1 MKSFAQKPIQV
12 QIGIWGGGRPMGSRR
27 YIDWIGGYI
36 DYSKLPYSIVV
47 EGIKVADYSTGQ
59 LYKYTELDGSWK
71 SIDTIGGDLLGPMD

>member
-1 MKSFAQKPIQV
+1 
-12 QIGIWGGGRPMGSRR
+12 MGSRS

-59 LYKYTELDGSWK
+59 LYKYTELDGSSK
-71 SIDTIGGDLLGPMD
+71 SIDAIGGDLLGPMD